1 MLPRGLQTNLIKLAE
16 EYVDQPF
23 TCPCSDNAYTV
34 ISSYVYVVLLLKTV
48 VEGYSFQDLC
58 ALTASQPRAIE
69 IYSASWIPPMH

>member
-34 ISSYVYVVLLLKTV
+34 ISSYVYVVLLLK
-48 VEGYSFQDLC
+48 L
-58 ALTASQPRAIE
+58 
-69 IYSASWIPPMH
+69 